1 MMVEGGAHDPGGTV
15 WYGRIDEGFFNTL
28 GIRVL
33 AGRGNNA
40 SDTPDAEPAVVVS
53 QALSERL
60 WPGRDPI
67 GRRLRPA
74 ADEPWRVVVGVAANV
89 ANTSVDQARGEM
101 AFYTPR
107 SQSPSWWFEGL
118 TVRTVPPAS
127 GIVPELRALVR
138 SHLPDSPVIDVT
150 TGRDRVNGVNARARF
165 VSSIVSAFAGVALV
179 LALVGVYGA
188 FRFFVGQRTREVAV
202 RMAVGASP
210 AGVVRFV
217 LQSSLRLVAAGLAA
231 GIPLAIGATMG
242 LRSVATGLAPVDPFV
257 LAAAVTGLTIAA
269 MGATYLPAR
278 RASRIDPVEA
288 LRQG

>member
-1 MMVEGGAHDPGGTV
+1 
-15 WYGRIDEGFFNTL
+15 
-28 GIRVL
+28 
-33 AGRGNNA
+33 
-40 SDTPDAEPAVVVS
+40 
-53 QALSERL
+53 
-60 WPGRDPI
+60 
-67 GRRLRPA
+67 
-74 ADEPWRVVVGVAANV
+74 
-89 ANTSVDQARGEM
+89 M

-118 TVRTVPPAS
+118 TVRTGPPAS
-127 GIVPELRALVR
+127 GIVPGLRALVR

-231 GIPLAIGATMG
+231 GIPLAIGATMA
-242 LRSVATGLAPVDPFV
+242 LRSVATGLSPVDPFV
-257 LAAAVTGLTIAA
+257 LAGAVTGLTIAA